1 MWIRRLLD
9 DWPEAGD
16 LFENDADALRQIRWH
31 QEYLAAFRSRGS
43 SANNHVVAEAAG
55 RLAAACAF
63 PWFEESARWR
73 RDAADLLERQLAA
86 NTFPSGLNRELATDY
101 HRFVLEL
108 ALVAAVEADVA
119 GSPLSHSDLATDGT
133 HAGRRRGAPR
143 RRRWGAAAGRR
154 RRGPGARRRRS
165 RGTRL
170 ARRPGRRGS
179 GARPRGVVAA
189 AAAEPRGRAARPRWR
204 TRTRWT
210 GSRSGGDR
218 FADAGLVL
226 LRTPPEDGPEIW
238 CRCDGGPHGFL
249 SIAAHAHA
257 DALSIEVRH
266 DGIEILA
273 DPGTY
278 CYHGEP
284 AWRSLFRSTR
294 GHNTLEVG
302 GVDQSES
309 GGPFLW
315 VSQARTSTTDCRLG
329 KASDLGWTARHDGYR
344 RLEVPVEHVRQ
355 VALDSR
361 RRRLTVVDSLE
372 TAGEV
377 AVRLSWHLGPDVS
390 VELDGARARLSW
402 PVAGEPRTAVMTL
415 PAELDW
421 TVHRGE
427 LDPPLGWYSP
437 GFGRRVPSSSLVGR
451 GPASGASRL
460 VTRLAFDHGQDE
472 QDQ

>member
-1 MWIRRLLD
+1 MLGPVAW
-9 DWPEAGD
+9 WPQLRPSLEA
-16 LFENDADALRQIRWH
+16 AL
-31 QEYLAAFRSRGS
+31 LAALADPHPVDR
-43 SANNHVVAEAAG
+43 VAQ
-55 RLAAACAF
+55 
-63 PWFEESARWR
+63 R
-73 RDAADLLERQLAA
+73 R
-86 NTFPSGLNRELATDY
+86 
-101 HRFVLEL
+101 
-108 ALVAAVEADVA
+108 
-119 GSPLSHSDLATDGT
+119 
-133 HAGRRRGAPR
+133 
-143 RRRWGAAAGRR
+143 
-154 RRGPGARRRRS
+154 
-165 RGTRL
+165 
-170 ARRPGRRGS
+170 
-179 GARPRGVVAA
+179 
-189 AAAEPRGRAARPRWR
+189 
-204 TRTRWT
+204 
-210 GSRSGGDR
+210 DR

-278 CYHGEP
+278 AYHGEP

-315 VSQARTSTTDCRLG
+315 VSQARTSTTECRLG